1 MSTAMAAQYEHPLA
15 KYIRPSAKTTAN
27 CPGCGNGI
35 LTQAILTAIEEL
47 GLTLD
52 DFVFVSGIGCAAWIP
67 SPSFYADVLHTTHG
81 RPIGFATGVKIALPE
96 KHVMVIS
103 GDGDLTAIG
112 GNHLIHA
119 ARRNIAMTVFCVNN
133 GIYGMTGGQVAPTT
147 PLGLN
152 TVTSPY
158 GNTENPF
165 DICELVKGAGA
176 SFVARWTTYHP
187 RQIVR
192 TAKKAIQ
199 KKGFAFVEVWSQ
211 CPVEFGRKTGIGNA
225 VQMMEWFK
233 KVSIPVARTSGMSP
247 EELRD
252 KIVVGEFVD
261 VEKPELIETLGRM
274 RAKAMAEPEKK

>member
-1 MSTAMAAQYEHPLA
+1 MSLAAYEHPLA

-35 LTQAILTAIEEL
+35 IAQAILQAIDEL
-47 GLTLD
+47 GLCMD
-52 DFVFVSGIGCAAWIP
+52 DFVFVSGIGCSAWIP
-67 SPSFYADVLHTTHG
+67 SPSFFGDVLHTTHG
-81 RPIGFATGVKIALPE
+81 RPIAFATGLKVALPE
-96 KHVMVIS
+96 KRAMVIS

-152 TVTSPY
+152 TVTTPY
-158 GNTENPF
+158 GNAENPF

-176 SFVARWTTYHP
+176 TFVARWTTYHP
-187 RQIVR
+187 RQIVK

-199 KKGFAFVEVWSQ
+199 HKGFAFVEVWSQ
-211 CPVEFGRKTGIGNA
+211 CPVEFGRKTGLGNS
-225 VQMMEWFK
+225 VQMLEWFK
-233 KVSIPVARTSGMSP
+233 KVSVSAAKAKTMSP

-252 KIVVGEFVD
+252 KIVVGEFLD
-261 VEKPELIETLGRM
+261 IEKPELIDTLAAV
-274 RAKAMAEPEKK
+274 RAKAMAASR

>member
-1 MSTAMAAQYEHPLA
+1 MSVTAYEHPLA
-15 KYIRPSAKTTAN
+15 GYIRPSAKTTAN

-35 LTQAILTAIEEL
+35 LAQSILRAIEEL
-47 GLTLD
+47 DLTLD

-67 SPSFYADVLHTTHG
+67 SPSFFADVLHTTHG
-81 RPIGFATGVKIALPE
+81 RPIAFATGIKAAMPH
-96 KHVMVIS
+96 KRVMVIS

-147 PLGLN
+147 PLGLT
-152 TVTSPY
+152 TVTTPF
-158 GNTENPF
+158 GNAENPF
-165 DICELVKGAGA
+165 DISELVKGAGA
-176 SFVARWTTYHP
+176 TFVARWTTYHP
-187 RQIVR
+187 RQLVK

-199 KKGFAFVEVWSQ
+199 KKGFSFVEVLSQ

-225 VQMMEWFK
+225 VQMLEWYK
-233 KVSIPVARTSGMSP
+233 TKSVTVTRAKDMSP

-252 KIVVGEFVD
+252 RIVVGEFVD
-261 VEKPELIETLGRM
+261 IEKPELIETLDGIRK
-274 RAKAMAEPEKK
+274 KAMATA